1 VVIRGSRRVNSE
13 MQRFVSPQPSNRD
26 AHVRLLPPRAES
38 LAELSEKYHGSR
50 ILVPCLRGP
59 YFGVP
64 FYAARHARVTCL
76 KPAVLVIVRLARRE
90 LAWIN
95 VTAHATAEWIAQQIV
110 VNRFADVSQLFWVC
124 GRDRAKGGRS
134 FVGTCAMYENECRA
148 RQTQRGAKLILCDP
162 ASLDR
167 TLAARPA

>member
-1 VVIRGSRRVNSE
+1 
-13 MQRFVSPQPSNRD
+13 
-26 AHVRLLPPRAES
+26 
-38 LAELSEKYHGSR
+38 LSEKYHGSR

-59 YFGVP
+59 YFGVS

>member
-1 VVIRGSRRVNSE
+1 MFDFSRPELRAWPNCRKSTTEVGFWCPVSE
-13 MQRFVSPQPSNRD
+13 
-26 AHVRLLPPRAES
+26 
-38 LAELSEKYHGSR
+38 GR
-50 ILVPCLRGP
+50 ILVSRFMQRAMP
-59 YFGVP
+59 
-64 FYAARHARVTCL
+64 RVTCL

-95 VTAHATAEWIAQQIV
+95 VTAHATANGLRSKLLSTDSRTSV
-110 VNRFADVSQLFWVC
+110 SCFGFAV
-124 GRDRAKGGRS
+124 GDRAKGGRS

-148 RQTQRGAKLILCDP
+148 RRTQRGAKLILCDP